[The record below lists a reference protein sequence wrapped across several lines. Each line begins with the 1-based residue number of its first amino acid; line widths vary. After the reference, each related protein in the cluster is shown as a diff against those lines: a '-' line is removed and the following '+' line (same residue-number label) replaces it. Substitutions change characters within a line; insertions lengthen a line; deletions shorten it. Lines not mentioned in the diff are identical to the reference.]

1 MLLVSHGYAL
11 AIPLHIS
18 SDLGGR
24 REAAKPYFTPQH
36 QDQRAGAGASAAPL
50 YPAGLAASP
59 TAPEATPPT
68 QCQGRRRSSRGQA
81 NCTACRD
88 TEHSEVFGSLW
99 KSIFNEKLF
108 ICHI

>member
-36 QDQRAGAGASAAPL
+36 QGQRAGAGASAAPL

-59 TAPEATPPT
+59 AAPEAAPPT
-68 QCQGRRRSSRGQA
+68 QRHGWRRGSGVRPAAPPEESPSATERSA
-81 NCTACRD
+81 
-88 TEHSEVFGSLW
+88 FGSLD
-99 KSIFNEKLF
+99 LLV
-108 ICHI
+108 